1 MDVGSAMKCREHE
14 MAGFTA
20 CRDNIYLT
28 ATNLALFESVVT
40 MNVLSIVIMLGVLI
54 VLVLGFIAGRL
65 VYQVYAQQKERRLKL
80 QAQEAANQQAQR
92 EQRQW
97 INKSIQ
103 ILAQAVHK
111 DELTLT
117 EASIRISGLLDSLD
131 VQADIKTEF
140 SAFYQL
146 REKTNHIPYLEA
158 WQNLSNAEQKKFD
171 LERLRYEATFNDFV
185 MDAARRIQGRD
196 F

>member
-1 MDVGSAMKCREHE
+1 MS
-14 MAGFTA
+14 
-20 CRDNIYLT
+20 I
-28 ATNLALFESVVT
+28 
-40 MNVLSIVIMLGVLI
+40 LSIVIILGALI
-54 VLVLGFIAGRL
+54 ILVLAGIAGRL
-65 VYQVYAQQKERRLKL
+65 VYKVYLQKKDRAIKL
-80 QAQEAANQQAQR
+80 QALEAANQKAQIERR
-92 EQRQW
+92 EW
-97 INKSIQ
+97 VNKSIQ

-171 LERLRYEATFNDFV
+171 LERLRYETTFNDFV
-185 MDAARRIQGRD
+185 MDAAKRIQGRE

>member
-1 MDVGSAMKCREHE
+1 MS
-14 MAGFTA
+14 
-20 CRDNIYLT
+20 L
-28 ATNLALFESVVT
+28 
-40 MNVLSIVIMLGVLI
+40 LSVLI
-54 VLVLGFIAGRL
+54 ILGAFIILVLAVIAGRL
-65 VYQVYAQQKERRLKL
+65 VYKVYLQKKDRAVKL
-80 QAQEAANQQAQR
+80 QALEAANQKAQIER
-92 EQRQW
+92 RQW
-97 INKSIQ
+97 LNTSIQ
-103 ILAQAVHK
+103 ILAQAVYK

-131 VQADIKTEF
+131 VHADIKTEF

-146 REKTNHIPYLEA
+146 REKTSHIPYLEA

-185 MDAARRIQGRD
+185 MDAAKRVQGRD

>member
-1 MDVGSAMKCREHE
+1 MS
-14 MAGFTA
+14 
-20 CRDNIYLT
+20 L
-28 ATNLALFESVVT
+28 
-40 MNVLSIVIMLGVLI
+40 LSVLI
-54 VLVLGFIAGRL
+54 ILGALIILVLAVIAGRL
-65 VYQVYAQQKERRLKL
+65 VYKVYLQKKDHVRKL
-80 QAQEAANQQAQR
+80 QALDAANQKAQI

-97 INKSIQ
+97 LNKSIQ
-103 ILAQAVHK
+103 ILAQAVYK

-131 VQADIKTEF
+131 VHTDIKAEF

-146 REKTNHIPYLEA
+146 REKTSHIPYLDA

-171 LERLRYEATFNDFV
+171 LERLRQEATFNDFV
-185 MDAARRIQGRD
+185 MDAAKRIQGRD

>member
-1 MDVGSAMKCREHE
+1 MS
-14 MAGFTA
+14 
-20 CRDNIYLT
+20 I
-28 ATNLALFESVVT
+28 
-40 MNVLSIVIMLGVLI
+40 LSIVIILGALVI
-54 VLVLGFIAGRL
+54 LVLAAIAGRL
-65 VYQVYAQQKERRLKL
+65 VYKLHLQKKNHALKL
-80 QAQEAANQQAQR
+80 QAQEVENQKAQI

-97 INKSIQ
+97 VNKSIQ

-117 EASIRISGLLDSLD
+117 EASIRIAGLLDSLD
-131 VQADIKTEF
+131 VHTDIKTEF

-146 REKTNHIPYLEA
+146 REKTSHIPYLEA

-171 LERLRYEATFNDFV
+171 LERLRHEATFNDFV
-185 MDAARRIQGRD
+185 MDAAKRIQGRE